1 MPAKSFFESARES
14 ARGFY
19 ASVVRH
25 EVSDANVRGYLRMTS
40 QIEDI
45 WNQVEQKVA
54 TLIAQGANPWDAYTQ
69 VAYALAFVRAAR
81 THTVFVQELLA
92 ADAAAD
98 PSTTGFLP
106 HVTYEQAEVLC
117 TQIQSNLERAVMA
130 LGDPN
135 YDSDVMLPMQLGP
148 RIESERAPCPLPH
161 LQGMI
166 AAARETR
173 DWAAGLLAQY
183 ENTLSGA
190 KVPVPA
196 TITAH
201 IEQLKGKLALA
212 DVQLR
217 AGIDLVGQ
225 ISQEGT
231 TPELHEK
238 AEDSLWKAMQG
249 FFLISQ
255 TVANPAFLTPRQQ
268 LRTQTMPRQQ
278 YHDMHVSVENLW
290 ELLAT
295 DSARADVR
303 DQQLRGITPYQE
315 LMPGGEVNLAAEM
328 NELLGKMRGVLS
340 AETLQFLDEMQ
351 AAVERGDAMRVLSWG
366 ECPFDPVYRT
376 KRSLM
381 LVGTRVPADDEVHW
395 DIHKN
400 TYRGAIEYAKRFGRS
415 SSWSECEGD
424 DE

>member
-54 TLIAQGANPWDAYTQ
+54 TLMAQGINPWDAYVQ

-81 THTVFVQELLA
+81 TQTVFVQELLA

-98 PSTTGFLP
+98 PSTAGFLP
-106 HVTYEQAEVLC
+106 HVTYEQAEALC
-117 TQIQSNLERAVMA
+117 TQIQPNLERAVMA
-130 LGDPN
+130 LNDPN
-135 YDSDVMLPMQLGP
+135 YAPDVMLPMQLGP
-148 RIESERAPCPLPH
+148 RIESEGAPCPVAH

-183 ENTLSGA
+183 ENALSGA
-190 KVPVPA
+190 KTPVPA
-196 TITAH
+196 NITAH
-201 IEQLKGKLALA
+201 VEQLKGKLALA

-217 AGIDLVGQ
+217 AGTDLVGQ
-225 ISQEGT
+225 ISQGDA

-238 AEDSLWKAMQG
+238 AEDSLWEAMQG

-255 TVANPAFLTPRQQ
+255 TVANPAFLTPKQQ
-268 LRTQTMPRQQ
+268 FRTWTTPRQQ

-295 DSARADVR
+295 DSARADLR
-303 DQQLRGITPYQE
+303 DQQRRGIPDY
-315 LMPGGEVNLAAEM
+315 GEVDLAQEM
-328 NELLGKMRGVLS
+328 NELLGKMHGVLS
-340 AETLQFLDEMQ
+340 AETLQFLDEIQ
-351 AAVERGDAMRVLSWG
+351 AAVERGDAIQITSWS
-366 ECPFDPVYRT
+366 ECPFDPIYRT
-376 KRSLM
+376 KRPLT
-381 LVGTRVPADDEVHW
+381 LVGTLIPADDEVHW

-400 TYRGAIEYAKRFGRS
+400 NYRGAVQYTKRFGRS
-415 SSWSECEGD
+415 SSWSECTGD

>member
-1 MPAKSFFESARES
+1 M
-14 ARGFY
+14 RG
-19 ASVVRH
+19 

-54 TLIAQGANPWDAYTQ
+54 TLITQGATPWDAYAQ

-81 THTVFVQELLA
+81 TQTVFVHELLA

-98 PSTTGFLP
+98 PSTAGFLP

-117 TQIQSNLERAVMA
+117 TQIQPNLERAVMA
-130 LGDPN
+130 LNDPN
-135 YDSDVMLPMQLGP
+135 YDPDVMLPMQLGP
-148 RIESERAPCPLPH
+148 RIESEGAPCPVAH

-166 AAARETR
+166 AAAHETR
-173 DWAAGLLAQY
+173 DWAAGLIAQY
-183 ENTLSGA
+183 ENALSGVKA
-190 KVPVPA
+190 PVLA
-196 TITAH
+196 NITAH

-217 AGIDLVGQ
+217 AGTDLVGQ
-225 ISQEGT
+225 ISQGEAT
-231 TPELHEK
+231 SELHEK

-255 TVANPAFLTPRQQ
+255 TVANPTFLTPKQQ
-268 LRTQTMPRQQ
+268 LRTRMTPRQQ

-295 DSARADVR
+295 DSARADMR
-303 DQQLRGITPYQE
+303 DQQRPEGYRPVLDRDITGEPT
-315 LMPGGEVNLAAEM
+315 PGEPVNLAAEM
-328 NELLGKMRGVLS
+328 VELHGKMRGVLS
-340 AETLQFLDEMQ
+340 AETLQFLDEIQ

-376 KRSLM
+376 KSSLV
-381 LVGTRVPADDEVHW
+381 LVGTRVPAGFEVHW

-400 TYRGAIEYAKRFGRS
+400 TYRGAVQYAKRFGRS
-415 SSWSECEGD
+415 SSWSECSGD